1 VNADLEEALAVLAAI
16 DEYVGV
22 SSTLVHLHASV
33 GGTARIV
40 VPFPY
45 EWRWMETGDASPWF
59 PRATIYRQAADGYWT
74 ASLARLARDL
84 GSTSR

>member
-1 VNADLEEALAVLAAI
+1 VNADLDEALALLAAV

-33 GGTARIV
+33 GGTARVV

-45 EWRWMETGDASPWF
+45 EWRWMESGDASPWF
-59 PRATIYRQAADGYWT
+59 PRATIYRQAADGDWS

-84 GSTSR
+84 TSR